1 MNQKSKWMGR
11 WCPVRAT
18 PRHPWTRTR
27 SAKHNIF
34 YLQNDYKVVM
44 KQTEVVLQQL
54 FPMVRKSRPTV
65 HKVSLSYK
73 LNWSQVTV
81 FCMPSTKWVS
91 IFSPGSPASLASV
104 LNDDE
109 RVQFNSGNTHKASS
123 LLKNNQERTVN
134 VTVIPRGEK
143 RHFKLVPTC

>member
-34 YLQNDYKVVM
+34 YLQNDYKLIM

-54 FPMVRKSRPTV
+54 LSYGKKEQAYCPQSVSELQAELKPSDSLLYAFN
-65 HKVSLSYK
+65 KVSIDFQS
-73 LNWSQVTV
+73 WFASQPCKCV
-81 FCMPSTKWVS
+81 K
-91 IFSPGSPASLASV
+91 
-104 LNDDE
+104 
-109 RVQFNSGNTHKASS
+109 
-123 LLKNNQERTVN
+123 
-134 VTVIPRGEK
+134 
-143 RHFKLVPTC
+143 